1 MEDERICPM
10 RSTAELDVPCT
21 EKCAWYADN
30 DECAVKNV
38 CNFDASE
45 FQESLKEQFIEICR
59 SIDNLRQN

>member
-38 CNFDASE
+38 GNLDAVD
-45 FQESLKEQFIEICR
+45 FQDALMKQLITIGKK
-59 SIDNLRQN
+59 IH